1 MTDETRAGPLR
12 MPGPLRMVTTGLG
25 ALIVTGIASGVW
37 GGLLTANLATTP
49 ALPWSAPVMLLLLAF
64 AWMYAAGRGP
74 PARTQAMRRASLRGT
89 SIDRAAFVLALVAG
103 GCALIALIG
112 VWIVSFQSGAMRGN
126 SVPDFSPYPMQTV
139 AAVIVTAAVMGAV
152 TEEGAFRGY
161 AQGLFE
167 QRWPAA
173 IAVGVTALLLAPGHA
188 ATQGFALPTFV
199 FYLLV
204 DAMLGATA
212 YLCGSILP
220 GIAIHAAGLAV
231 FFAWIWPNDA
241 ARPIGAAALSQTWFW
256 LHVAQIGIFGV
267 VSVVAYRR
275 LAATRPRRQ

>member
-1 MTDETRAGPLR
+1 MTDETRPA
-12 MPGPLRMVTTGLG
+12 PLRMVATGLG
-25 ALIVTGIASGVW
+25 ALLVTGIASGIW
-37 GGLLTANLATTP
+37 GALLTANLATTP
-49 ALPWSAPVMLLLLAF
+49 ALPWSALVMLLLLALG
-64 AWMYAAGRGP
+64 WMYAGGHGP
-74 PARTQAMRRASLRGT
+74 PTRTQASRRVSLRGM

-103 GCALIALIG
+103 GCALMALIG
-112 VWIVSFQSGAMRGN
+112 VWIVSFQSGVMRGN
-126 SVPDFSPYPMQTV
+126 SVPDFSTYPLQTV
-139 AAVIVTAAVMGAV
+139 IAVIVTAAIMGAV

-167 QRWPAA
+167 RRWPAA
-173 IAVGVTALLLAPGHA
+173 VAIGVTALLLAPGHA

-256 LHVAQIGIFGV
+256 IHVAQIAIFGV
-267 VSVVAYRR
+267 ASMVAYRR
-275 LAATRPRRQ
+275 LAATHLRRQRIS

>member
-1 MTDETRAGPLR
+1 MTGMHPT
-12 MPGPLRMVTTGLG
+12 PLRMVATGLG
-25 ALIVTGIASGVW
+25 ALIAAGIASGIW

-64 AWMYAAGRGP
+64 AWMYAGGRGP
-74 PARTQAMRRASLRGT
+74 PKRTQATRRGSLRGT
-89 SIDRAAFVLALVAG
+89 GIDRAAIGLALVAG

-112 VWIVSFQSGAMRGN
+112 VWIVLFESGAMHGN
-126 SVPDFSPYPMQTV
+126 SVPDFSAYPLQTV
-139 AAVIVTAAVMGAV
+139 VAVIVTAAVMGAV

-167 QRWPAA
+167 QRWSAA
-173 IAVGVTALLLAPGHA
+173 VAIGVTALLLAPGHA

-204 DAMLGATA
+204 DAMLGVTA

-241 ARPIGAAALSQTWFW
+241 ARPIGAAALSETWFW
-256 LHVAQIGIFGV
+256 IHVAQIAIFGIA
-267 VSVVAYRR
+267 SIVAYRR
-275 LAATRPRRQ
+275 LAAAHPRRQRID